1 MRVCYENKNK
11 GTDWFTKPLVNSS
24 LFFARFTLLRLCRIA
39 KILGGHS
46 SRGHLCGYWER
57 MDTQEIKKILKQMT
71 VSNSERFTLNGEKGH
86 AKVVSIHD
94 GDTCDVVFYHEQLET
109 FLRFKCRLSGFDAP
123 ELDEPK
129 GEETRN
135 YLAHLCMGKDPKRFN
150 KKIEL
155 DKKALQFMLNENKNT
170 VYAEFGKEEKY
181 GRALVTLKTSPRGK
195 IINEMVRDY
204 NQ

>member
-1 MRVCYENKNK
+1 
-11 GTDWFTKPLVNSS
+11 
-24 LFFARFTLLRLCRIA
+24 
-39 KILGGHS
+39 
-46 SRGHLCGYWER
+46 
-57 MDTQEIKKILKQMT
+57 MDPQEIKETLKEIT
-71 VSNSERFTLNGEKGH
+71 VSNSKRFTLNGIKGH

-94 GDTCDVVFYHEQLET
+94 GDTCDVVFYHEELET

-123 ELDEPK
+123 ELNEPK
-129 GEETRN
+129 GEITRN
-135 YLAHLCMGKDPKRFN
+135 YLAYICTGKDLKKFDEEIVLN
-150 KKIEL
+150 KE
-155 DKKALQFMLNENKNT
+155 ALQDMLNKSKNT